1 MEKNSLTTVM
11 VTPVTKREL
20 SRLKKQMSAEMGCVV
35 SYNAVIATLLA
46 GHRAAEQAKA

>member
-1 MEKNSLTTVM
+1 MKKNSLATVM

-35 SYNAVIATLLA
+35 SYNAVIATLLSERKGREEA
-46 GHRAAEQAKA
+46 TA